1 MPYYTYAIKNRK
13 KLINIMCVWLKRE
26 GGVIVQLIEKIK
38 TRLSTKVR
46 IRVNERLRLSVRA
59 TSILSVS

>member
-1 MPYYTYAIKNRK
+1 LPYYTYAIKNRK

-26 GGVIVQLIEKIK
+26 GEVIVQLREKIK
-38 TRLSTKVR
+38 TRLCTRVR